1 MKTNDLRK
9 RKTSYYRWQKL
20 RLEALLAVVQRKYEF
35 IEIIYKSKTE
45 KDAIERVVSHF
56 NLSSRQAKYLLNQEL
71 RKFGALEYDD
81 LQKEYEKV
89 VRYCQILGLND
100 KKL

>member
-1 MKTNDLRK
+1 MKMNDLRK
-9 RKTSYYRWQKL
+9 RKTSYYQWQKL
-20 RLEALLAVVQRKYEF
+20 RLEALLAVVQRKDDLF
-35 IEIIYKSKTE
+35 NIIRKQKTE
-45 KDAIERVVSHF
+45 EDAIAGVASHF
-56 NLSSRQAKYLLNQEL
+56 NLSIRQAHYLLGFKL

-89 VRYCQILGLND
+89 VRYCQILGLNN

>member
-9 RKTSYYRWQKL
+9 QKTYYYRWQKL
-20 RLEALLAVVQRKYEF
+20 RLEALLAVVQRKEEF
-35 IEIIYKSKTE
+35 INIIRKTQDIEGAKKSI
-45 KDAIERVVSHF
+45 ASLF
-56 NLSSRQAKYLLNQEL
+56 NLSSSQVYYLLGFEL
-71 RKFGALEYDD
+71 RKFGALNYEE
-81 LQKEYEKV
+81 LQKEYERV

>member
-9 RKTSYYRWQKL
+9 QKTAYYRWQKS
-20 RLEALLAVVQRKYEF
+20 RLEALLAVVQRKEELINIIRKTQD
-35 IEIIYKSKTE
+35 IEGAKKSI
-45 KDAIERVVSHF
+45 ASLF
-56 NLSSRQAKYLLNQEL
+56 NLSSSQVYYLLGFEL

-89 VRYCQILGLND
+89 VRYCQIFGLNN

>member
-9 RKTSYYRWQKL
+9 QKTAYYRWQKS
-20 RLEALLAVVQRKYEF
+20 RLEALLAVVQRKDVF

-56 NLSSRQAKYLLNQEL
+56 NLSSRQACYLLGLEFRQW
-71 RKFGALEYDD
+71 GALKYEE
-81 LQKEYEKV
+81 LQKEYEEV
-89 VRYCQILGLND
+89 LRYYQIVAPNN

>member
-20 RLEALLAVVQRKYEF
+20 RLEALLAVVQRKEEF
-35 IEIIYKSKTE
+35 IEIIYKTQ
-45 KDAIERVVSHF
+45 DIEGAKKSIASLF
-56 NLSSRQAKYLLNQEL
+56 NLSSRQACYLLGLEFRQW
-71 RKFGALEYDD
+71 GALEYEK
-81 LQKEYEKV
+81 LQKEYEEV
-89 VRYCQILGLND
+89 LRYYQILAPNN

>member
-35 IEIIYKSKTE
+35 IEIIRRSKNE
-45 KDAIERVVSHF
+45 KDVIESVVPHF
-56 NLSSRQAKYLLNQEL
+56 NISLRQAHYLLGLEL
-71 RKFGALEYDD
+71 RQCSALKYDD
-81 LQKEYEKV
+81 LQKEYEEV
-89 VRYCQILGLND
+89 LRYCQILGLNN

>member
-20 RLEALLAVVQRKYEF
+20 RLEALLVVVQHKYEL
-35 IEIIYKSKTE
+35 IEIIRRSKNE
-45 KDAIERVVSHF
+45 KDVIERVVPRF
-56 NLSSRQAKYLLNQEL
+56 NISLRQAHYLLGLEL

-89 VRYCQILGLND
+89 LRYCQILGLNN

>member
-20 RLEALLAVVQRKYEF
+20 RLEALLAVVQRKDVF

-45 KDAIERVVSHF
+45 KDAIERVVSRF
-56 NLSSRQAKYLLNQEL
+56 NISLRQAHYLLGFEL
-71 RKFGALEYDD
+71 RKFGALNYEE
-81 LQKEYEKV
+81 LQKEYERV

>member
-1 MKTNDLRK
+1 MKTNNLRK
-9 RKTSYYRWQKL
+9 QKTSYYQWQKL
-20 RLEALLAVVQRKYEF
+20 RLEALLAVVLRKEELINIIRKTQD
-35 IEIIYKSKTE
+35 IEGVKKSI
-45 KDAIERVVSHF
+45 ASLF
-56 NLSSRQAKYLLNQEL
+56 NLSSSQVYYLLGFEL

-89 VRYCQILGLND
+89 IRYCQILGLNN

>member
-1 MKTNDLRK
+1 MTIGLRRQKT
-9 RKTSYYRWQKL
+9 TYYRWEKL
-20 RLEALLAVVQRKYEF
+20 RLEALLAVVQRKEEVINIIRKTQD
-35 IEIIYKSKTE
+35 IEDAKKSI
-45 KDAIERVVSHF
+45 ASLF
-56 NLSSRQAKYLLNQEL
+56 NLSSSQVYYLLGFEL

>member
-35 IEIIYKSKTE
+35 IEIIRRSKTE
-45 KDAIERVVSHF
+45 KDVIERVVPRF
-56 NLSSRQAKYLLNQEL
+56 NISLRQAHYLLGLEL
-71 RKFGALEYDD
+71 RQWGALKYEE
-81 LQKEYEKV
+81 LQKEYERV

>member
-9 RKTSYYRWQKL
+9 QKTAYYRWQKS
-20 RLEALLAVVQRKYEF
+20 RLEALLAVVQREEEF
-35 IEIIYKSKTE
+35 INTIRKAQDIEDAKKSI
-45 KDAIERVVSHF
+45 ASHF
-56 NLSSRQAKYLLNQEL
+56 NLSSSQVYYLLGFEL

-89 VRYCQILGLND
+89 VRYCQILGLNN
-100 KKL
+100 KKS

>member
-20 RLEALLAVVQRKYEF
+20 RLEALLAVVQRKDEF

-45 KDAIERVVSHF
+45 KDAIERVVPRF
-56 NLSSRQAKYLLNQEL
+56 NISLRQAHYLLGLEL
-71 RKFGALEYDD
+71 RQWSALKYEE

-89 VRYCQILGLND
+89 LRYYQIVAPNN

>member
-9 RKTSYYRWQKL
+9 QKTTYYRWQKS
-20 RLEALLAVVQRKYEF
+20 RLEALLAVVQRKEEF
-35 IEIIYKSKTE
+35 INIIRKTQDIE
-45 KDAIERVVSHF
+45 DAKKNIASLF
-56 NLSSRQAKYLLNQEL
+56 NLSSSQVYYLLGFEL
-71 RKFGALEYDD
+71 RKLMSLEYDD

-89 VRYCQILGLND
+89 VRYCQILGLNN

>member
-9 RKTSYYRWQKL
+9 QKTAYYRWQKS
-20 RLEALLAVVQRKYEF
+20 RLEALLAVVQRKEEF
-35 IEIIYKSKTE
+35 INIVRKLSTE
-45 KDAIERVVSHF
+45 EAIERVAIHF
-56 NLSSRQAKYLLNQEL
+56 NISSRQVNYLLGLEL
-71 RKFGALEYDD
+71 RKLMSLEYDD

-89 VRYCQILGLND
+89 VRYCQILGRNN

>member
-1 MKTNDLRK
+1 MNTNDLRK

-20 RLEALLAVVQRKYEF
+20 RLEALLAVVQRKEEF
-35 IEIIYKSKTE
+35 INIIRKTQDIEGAKKSI
-45 KDAIERVVSHF
+45 ASLF
-56 NLSSRQAKYLLNQEL
+56 NLSSSQAHYLLGLEL
-71 RKFGALEYDD
+71 RKLGALEYDD
-81 LQKEYEKV
+81 LQKEYEEV

>member
-9 RKTSYYRWQKL
+9 QKTAYYRWQKS
-20 RLEALLAVVQRKYEF
+20 RLEALLAVVQRKEEF
-35 IEIIYKSKTE
+35 INIIRKAQDIEDAKKSI
-45 KDAIERVVSHF
+45 ASLF
-56 NLSSRQAKYLLNQEL
+56 NLSSSQVYYLLGFEL
-71 RKFGALEYDD
+71 CKFGALEYDD
-81 LQKEYEKV
+81 LQKEYEKA